1 MEGVSVLLLR
11 LVSVE
16 RTLTESAIHDV
27 DVLQVLRSDEV
38 EVLHYSSWRKI
49 YLLSDVSHNE
59 VELFEEGF
67 FWHDCCS

>member
-1 MEGVSVLLLR
+1 MVAVLVLLKEKKKR

-67 FWHDCCS
+67 FLA